1 MALHADC
8 RVSGDA
14 SMLALTKGTLA
25 DFAIP
30 HGEPDPEEE
39 VFANAAGDPAVI
51 SYLALVVVVPIKG
64 AEIGF
69 SHVIPSLPD

>member
-1 MALHADC
+1 MAELDLRSFDREHNDEKKIADDRC

-14 SMLALTKGTLA
+14 SMLALTKLTLA

-39 VFANAAGDPAVI
+39 VFANAAGDNLRAV
-51 SYLALVVVVPIKG
+51 
-64 AEIGF
+64 
-69 SHVIPSLPD
+69 PSSPEREP